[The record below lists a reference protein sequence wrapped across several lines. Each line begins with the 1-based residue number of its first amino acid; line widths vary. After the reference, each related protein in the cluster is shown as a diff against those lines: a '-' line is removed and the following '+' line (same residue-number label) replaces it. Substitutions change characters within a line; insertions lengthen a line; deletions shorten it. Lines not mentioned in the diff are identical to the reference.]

1 MNAKRSRSVETYLD
15 CGRNLGRRAA
25 CVPTMVAIIEKR
37 DLRDFDW
44 LTTLLAIAIAC
55 FGVWQI
61 HNALPSE
68 TYWSKQIIGLFIA
81 LVAFAVVAFSDYRR
95 IIDAAPVFYGFGL
108 LLLFL
113 VLTPLGVEV
122 NGQQAW
128 LKLPV
133 VGQFQPSEFVKI
145 PTVLMLAKYFGGRK
159 TGSLSF
165 REIIIGVAILAGPVV
180 LIMLEPDAGQTITYF
195 PLLAAVLFLSAVRI
209 RYVVIA
215 LVAAAIF
222 IPAAYIVGVKAGAI
236 KKYQQDRIMAIVDP
250 DSVDP
255 KGFGY
260 HTIQSTI
267 TVGKGGL
274 SGIKGDSETSQS
286 VLKFLPEPHTDFIF
300 AVTAENTGFIGC
312 VSLLLAYALLLSRM
326 IAGARQASERPGM
339 LVIMSIATAMSFQIF
354 INVGMAL
361 GVLPVIGVPLPLMS
375 AGLSAIL
382 STFIAIG
389 FVVSIK
395 MRRFVN

>member
-1 MNAKRSRSVETYLD
+1 
-15 CGRNLGRRAA
+15 
-25 CVPTMVAIIEKR
+25 MVAIIEKR

-44 LTTLLAIAIAC
+44 LTSLLAIAIAC
-55 FGVWQI
+55 FGIWQI

-68 TYWSKQIIGLFIA
+68 SYWSKQIIGLGIA
-81 LVAFAVVAFSDYRR
+81 VVAFLVVAFSDYRR
-95 IIDAAPVFYGFGL
+95 IIDAAPFFYGFGL
-108 LLLFL
+108 LLLAL

-128 LKLPV
+128 LKLPII
-133 VGQFQPSEFVKI
+133 GQFQPSEFVKI
-145 PTVLMLAKYFGGRK
+145 PTVLMLAKYFGARRSG
-159 TGSLSF
+159 TLSF
-165 REIIIGVAILAGPVV
+165 REIMIGVAILAGPVG
-180 LIMLEPDAGQTITYF
+180 LIMLEPDAGQAMTYF
-195 PLLAAVLFLSAVRI
+195 PILAAVLFLSAIKI
-209 RYVVIA
+209 RYVVIV
-215 LVAAAIF
+215 LLSMAIF
-222 IPAAYIVGVKAGAI
+222 VPSAYMIGVKTGKI
-236 KKYQQDRIMAIVDP
+236 KRYQQERINAIIDP

-255 KGFGY
+255 RGYGY
-260 HTIQSTI
+260 HTIQSVI

-312 VSLLLAYALLLSRM
+312 ISLLLAYALLISRLA
-326 IAGARQASERPGM
+326 AGAREANDRPAM
-339 LVIMSIATAMSFQIF
+339 LVIMSIATAMSLQIF

-361 GVLPVIGVPLPLMS
+361 GFLPVIGVPLPLMS

-389 FVVSIK
+389 FAVSIR

>member
-1 MNAKRSRSVETYLD
+1 
-15 CGRNLGRRAA
+15 
-25 CVPTMVAIIEKR
+25 MVAIIEKR

-44 LTTLLAIAIAC
+44 LTSLLAISIAG
-55 FGVWQI
+55 FGIWQI
-61 HNALPSE
+61 HNAVPSE
-68 TYWSKQIIGLFIA
+68 SYWSKQIIGLGI
-81 LVAFAVVAFSDYRR
+81 AVVAFLVVAFMDYRR
-95 IIDAAPVFYGFGL
+95 IIDAAPFFYAFGL

-133 VGQFQPSEFVKI
+133 IGQFQPSEFVKI
-145 PTVLMLAKYFGGRK
+145 PTVLMLAKYFGGRR
-159 TGSLSF
+159 TGELTL
-165 REIIIGVAILAGPVV
+165 REILIGVAILAGPVG
-180 LIMLEPDAGQTITYF
+180 LIMLEPDAGQAITYF
-195 PLLAAVLFLSAVRI
+195 PILAAMLFLSAIKI
-209 RYVVIA
+209 RYVVIV
-215 LVAAAIF
+215 LVATAVL
-222 IPAAYIVGVKAGAI
+222 IPAAYMIGVKTGKI
-236 KKYQQDRIMAIVDP
+236 KRYQQERINAIIDP

-255 KGFGY
+255 RGYGY
-260 HTIQSTI
+260 HTIQSVI

-312 VSLLLAYALLLSRM
+312 VSLLLAYALLISRL
-326 IAGARQASERPGM
+326 IIGAREANDRAGM

-354 INVGMAL
+354 INIGMAL
-361 GVLPVIGVPLPLMS
+361 GFLPVIGVPLPLMS

-382 STFIAIG
+382 STFIAIS
-389 FVVSIK
+389 FVVSIR